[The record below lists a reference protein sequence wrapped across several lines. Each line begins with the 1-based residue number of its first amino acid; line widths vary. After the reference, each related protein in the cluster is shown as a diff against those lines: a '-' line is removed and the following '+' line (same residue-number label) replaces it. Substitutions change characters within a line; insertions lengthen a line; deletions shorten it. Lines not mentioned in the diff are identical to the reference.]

1 MEKQLAKR
9 PEGSFEESEQSFQA
23 IFDSVNDA
31 IFVLEVTAGHVV
43 YVNNKACE
51 VFGYTREEFCLLNAG
66 DLSSGVP
73 PYTRQH
79 AIDSMKRAAQGEDL
93 QFEWHAR
100 DKAGRLFWAEV
111 GIRGA
116 MIGGIPRLL
125 VTGRD
130 ITESRLAREILDD
143 RLRFE
148 TLLADLSTAFI
159 NVAPGEVDDQIEH
172 WLRRVIDA
180 TGIDRAA
187 VWKFADG
194 KRQILLSHHS
204 TSAGI
209 PDLAIQ
215 DMAEV
220 FPWYAKIVR
229 QGDRVLVMDRLPDS
243 LPAEAVAER
252 EYCIKS
258 GFRAHVMIPLG
269 AGGSALGALTFGS
282 FNPDHE
288 WTDTLVQ
295 RLKLVAQVFTNA
307 LQRQKSEEE
316 LRESESRFRTIFE
329 EAPLGVAYV
338 NMELRIVKANK
349 AFREMM
355 GYPEEELSKLAVFD
369 ITHPDDISRDASL
382 ARQLF
387 NGEIPSYQLEKR
399 FIKKGGAALWGLMT
413 ATLVRSK
420 DGEVYG
426 LGMVEDLTERKE
438 VEDQLRQSQ
447 KMEAIGRLAGGVAHD
462 FNNLL
467 TAING
472 YSDLSIALLGT
483 NDPIRANL
491 EEIKKAGERAASLT
505 HQLLAFS
512 RKQLLQPEVLD
523 LNLVIDDLN
532 KMLRRLIGEDIELVT
547 LLDPKLGKVM
557 ADRGQVEQ
565 IIVNLAINAADAMP
579 KGGSLV
585 ILTANVFLDDEYAR
599 HHISVRPGAYVM
611 IAVNDT
617 GCGISPE
624 TQKRVFEP
632 FFTTKGPG
640 KGTGLGLATVYGIV
654 KQSGGNIWLYSE
666 EGVGTTLK
674 IYLPRIDQPSQEP
687 VEDESM
693 VDAPGGTET
702 ILLVED
708 DDSVRNMVAR
718 ILTRHGYNVIAAKD
732 GREALRIC
740 ERDQREFHL
749 MLTDVV
755 MPLMSGRDVAERLK
769 PVRPNMK
776 VLFMSGYPDDAIAEH
791 GLLDE
796 GVALL
801 EKPFTIAGLLNKV
814 REVLTTE

>member
-1 MEKQLAKR
+1 
-9 PEGSFEESEQSFQA
+9 
-23 IFDSVNDA
+23 
-31 IFVLEVTAGHVV
+31 
-43 YVNNKACE
+43 
-51 VFGYTREEFCLLNAG
+51 
-66 DLSSGVP
+66 
-73 PYTRQH
+73 
-79 AIDSMKRAAQGEDL
+79 
-93 QFEWHAR
+93 
-100 DKAGRLFWAEV
+100 
-111 GIRGA
+111 
-116 MIGGIPRLL
+116 
-125 VTGRD
+125 
-130 ITESRLAREILDD
+130 
-143 RLRFE
+143 
-148 TLLADLSTAFI
+148 
-159 NVAPGEVDDQIEH
+159 
-172 WLRRVIDA
+172 
-180 TGIDRAA
+180 
-187 VWKFADG
+187 
-194 KRQILLSHHS
+194 
-204 TSAGI
+204 
-209 PDLAIQ
+209 
-215 DMAEV
+215 
-220 FPWYAKIVR
+220 
-229 QGDRVLVMDRLPDS
+229 
-243 LPAEAVAER
+243 
-252 EYCIKS
+252 
-258 GFRAHVMIPLG
+258 
-269 AGGSALGALTFGS
+269 
-282 FNPDHE
+282 
-288 WTDTLVQ
+288 
-295 RLKLVAQVFTNA
+295 
-307 LQRQKSEEE
+307 
-316 LRESESRFRTIFE
+316 
-329 EAPLGVAYV
+329 
-338 NMELRIVKANK
+338 
-349 AFREMM
+349 
-355 GYPEEELSKLAVFD
+355 
-369 ITHPDDISRDASL
+369 
-382 ARQLF
+382 
-387 NGEIPSYQLEKR
+387 
-399 FIKKGGAALWGLMT
+399 
-413 ATLVRSK
+413 
-420 DGEVYG
+420 
-426 LGMVEDLTERKE
+426 
-438 VEDQLRQSQ
+438 
-447 KMEAIGRLAGGVAHD
+447 MEAIGRLAGGVAHD

-769 PVRPNMK
+769 PMRPDMK